1 MESSNIPR
9 KLPQLSGVLTFPTD
23 FHFCKY
29 ATYRVVVKNN
39 TEAPY
44 EVLGVYPT
52 LPAAN
57 NRVLEAR
64 ADHNY
69 TEWRET
75 ENCEGLIEVD
85 ARTIDGEKV
94 YIRIDKV
101 SHNWERCTQ
110 TGGGART
117 GLRKAGG

>member
-1 MESSNIPR
+1 MNSSNIPH

-29 ATYRVVVKNN
+29 VTYRVVVKNN

-44 EVLGVYPT
+44 EVLGVYST
-52 LPAAN
+52 LPAAK

-75 ENCEGLIEVD
+75 ENYEGLIDVD
-85 ARTIDGEKV
+85 ALTIDKERVRIRIEKV
-94 YIRIDKV
+94 PHD
-101 SHNWERCTQ
+101 WERRTQ
-110 TGGGART
+110 AGGGVA
-117 GLRKAGG
+117 